1 MQLVGQGGWVFR
13 VRQGQRLFVLF
24 VGIGRRAAARSA
36 VLDAFKGARIE
47 DSCGLSAEL
56 SVFLNLYEGRIV
68 KLPVMDE
75 WPPLA
80 GGPRRIGLR
89 TRLRLAGRR
98 RAAAAEA
105 MQASG

>member
-1 MQLVGQGGWVFR
+1 MQLVEQGGWVFR
-13 VRQGQRLFVLF
+13 VRHGQRLFVLF
-24 VGIGRRAAARSA
+24 VGIGRRTTARSA

-47 DSCGLSAEL
+47 DSCGLSAEV

-80 GGPRRIGLR
+80 DVPRRVGLR
-89 TRLRLAGRR
+89 TRLRLAGQR

-105 MQASG
+105 MRANG